1 MKSREFYVMLADPPW
16 AGPTATVINGPNI
29 MVFNGAPIRDIDERF
44 EILLSVD
51 SKAPDR
57 LDFPPLD
64 IHGPNR
70 TLLFSQNFIEVLEQL
85 KVSNIQYF
93 DAAVTYEPT
102 GAKVFYKVA
111 NVIGLVEGLDRE
123 KSDLILTPKG
133 NVLEI
138 ERMCLAEERLV
149 GQKIFRLQED
159 SMLVIVHKSIKEAV
173 EQAGL
178 KGFMFVTDE
187 EYGPGMI

>member
-1 MKSREFYVMLADPPW
+1 MLADPPW
-16 AGPTATVINGPNI
+16 SGPTAIVINGPNI
-29 MVFNGAPIRDIDERF
+29 RVYNGQPIQDIGGRF

-70 TLLFSQNFIEVLEQL
+70 TLMFSEKFIEVLAQL
-85 KVSNIQYF
+85 DVTNIQYF

-102 GAKVFYKVA
+102 GAKVSYKVA
-111 NVIGLVEGLDRE
+111 NVIGLVEGLNRE
-123 KSDLILTPKG
+123 KSDLMLSPKG

-138 ERMCLAEERLV
+138 ARMCLAEERLV

-173 EQAGL
+173 ERAGL
-178 KGFMFVTDE
+178 NGFMFMTDE
-187 EYGPGMI
+187 QYELGMI